1 MKSNLFWITGLSGSG
16 KTTFAKKLVEKLELK
31 KERTVLIDGDV
42 IREIFDN
49 ESDYSKEA
57 RLKTAY
63 HYSKLSKFLV
73 KQNLNVVCSTIS
85 LFHEIQKWNRKNISN
100 YIEIFVKVEMAELIK
115 RDSKKIYSKALNGE
129 LKNVVGI
136 DIKPEFPNNPNLIL
150 DNISED
156 ELEAYASRAI
166 ALSRQHTL

>member
-1 MKSNLFWITGLSGSG
+1 MKNSLFWITGLSGSG

-31 KERTVLIDGDV
+31 KEKTVLIDGDI

-63 HYSKLSKFLV
+63 HYSKLAAFLV

-85 LFHEIQKWNRKNISN
+85 LFHEIQAWNRKNISN

-115 RDSKKIYSKALNGE
+115 RDRKKIYSKALSGE

-150 DNISED
+150 DNISEN
-156 ELEAYASRAI
+156 ELEFYASRALEL
-166 ALSRQHTL
+166 ASNNSL